1 LPPLESC
8 DGSSPSHGPNRRTS
22 SNCSNCSHELLEL
35 LLDAGHQRRG
45 GDRADARQL
54 HRRARPRVGF
64 GVRGDALVAPREV
77 DVEFDP
83 RQQRV
88 RQRQPREAGRF
99 VSRVLAHAGQ
109 RGAQPLGAL
118 GKQHQAERG
127 EQAATAVDAARAL
140 FLPSLPSIPSI
151 PRAAGAR

>member
-8 DGSSPSHGPNRRTS
+8 DGSSPSHEPNRRTS

-64 GVRGDALVAPREV
+64 GVRGDALVAPRKV

-83 RQQRV
+83 RQQRAL
-88 RQRQPREAGRF
+88 QRQPHKAGRF
-99 VSRVLAHAGQ
+99 VSRVCEHAGR
-109 RGAQPLGAL
+109 RGAQPLGAS
-118 GKQHQAERG
+118 GRSR
-127 EQAATAVDAARAL
+127 RA
-140 FLPSLPSIPSI
+140 P
-151 PRAAGAR
+151 